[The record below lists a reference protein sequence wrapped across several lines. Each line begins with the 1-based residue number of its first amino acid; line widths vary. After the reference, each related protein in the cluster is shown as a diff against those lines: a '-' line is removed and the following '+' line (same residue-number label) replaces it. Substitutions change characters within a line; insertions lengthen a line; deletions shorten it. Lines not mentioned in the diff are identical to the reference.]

1 MQQGKNTLLNI
12 LGAFSLFS
20 FHIQELKDGR
30 NESHDRIHVHQGRF
44 AEDSQHTQQS
54 EDRNEDLVQIEEPTA
69 QTERR
74 VIRRRARAEKQN
86 LADLPHLP
94 IRQQVVK
101 QIRFPLAD
109 RRSHLLQFPH
119 KPNQT
124 SENEGEDQIMNA
136 RDDSIQ
142 QRRLFSVTSSR

>member
-1 MQQGKNTLLNI
+1 M
-12 LGAFSLFS
+12 
-20 FHIQELKDGR
+20 
-30 NESHDRIHVHQGRF
+30 HQGRF